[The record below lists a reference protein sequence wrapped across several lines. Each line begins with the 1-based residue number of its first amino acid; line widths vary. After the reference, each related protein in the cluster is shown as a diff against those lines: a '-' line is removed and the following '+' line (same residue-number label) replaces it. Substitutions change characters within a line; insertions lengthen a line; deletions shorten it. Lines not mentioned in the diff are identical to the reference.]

1 MIMVLTGLF
10 FIIISIRISL
20 TINKVVSLPIRRKWS
35 IITSLMILFLIG
47 YSGFLFLQFQ
57 SMEKYLEL
65 ITGIVFLGGALFV
78 FSVMGLMRNTLTLM
92 KKASQS
98 LKNIITEHELVSEE
112 LKQSRASLESVF
124 NSAIPLCIT
133 NKDFEIVRAN
143 GAYYDIFGR
152 SALLSDRQKCFE
164 SRPSDDCHTAMC
176 PITRIAKGEAEVV
189 CDMKKQDKNKRE
201 MTFIITAR
209 PYLNAQKER
218 IGIVESFQDIT
229 KRKLAEDAKEEL
241 IIGLQDAQEEVNLL
255 SGLLPICASCKNIR
269 DDKGYWNKIE
279 SYISNHAKVEF
290 SHGICPSCAQKL
302 YPDLYKEVT
311 ENNH

>member
-112 LKQSRASLESVF
+112 LKQSRASLESIF

-133 NKDFEIVRAN
+133 NMDFEIVQAN
-143 GAYYDIFGR
+143 SAYYDIFGR
-152 SALLSDRQKCFE
+152 PALLSDRQKCFE
-164 SRPSDDCHTAMC
+164 SRPNDDCHTAMC
-176 PITRIAKGEAEVV
+176 PITRITEGEAEVI
-189 CDMKKQDKNKRE
+189 CDMKKQDRNKRE
-201 MTFIITAR
+201 MTFIVTAR
-209 PYLNAQKER
+209 PYLNPQKER

-279 SYISNHAKVEF
+279 SYISNHSKVEF